1 MILFEHGRSNIAD
14 EKYHYKGV
22 EGMDSG
28 ERIEL
33 HIHSKE
39 GGDSTLYAGE
49 VIKQLDERGIPAV
62 AITNTSSIFC
72 FPEIETVLRYGKYRI
87 RPIYG
92 MEMPVLNRENT
103 QYSISILVR
112 NAEGLKNLYAQ
123 VSDNASTKE
132 FPVYRWE
139 EVLKYREG
147 LLIGSGVEN
156 GIIYKMIKENA
167 SSETLKEALSVF
179 DYVEVIPFEKYRLA
193 NLKIIEICEE
203 LKIPVV
209 AVSDAHYIDPA
220 DRMAY
225 QVISHWRKKEKS
237 TEDYRF
243 LSTEEMLRA
252 FSYLSEEK
260 AREIVI
266 KNTHRIAGM
275 CEAVPIIPK
284 KKYFPK
290 LENAEEILRNDCY
303 ESLKN
308 RYTTEAGRKKAEER
322 LEIELAALHKT
333 EMESYVLLVKK
344 LLNQC
349 NLRSCDISLRG
360 SAAGS
365 IVLYLMGISEV
376 DPLKYGLDAEFIFG
390 NGNDREIDIDINVV
404 ESRHEEILQIPGTL
418 PGVETAVR
426 VGAFMTISHAM
437 AEVLL
442 EDYAY
447 DTGHYIPENKA
458 NEMIL
463 KLEGNFECR
472 KKHPG
477 GMILFPSGCDYRSI
491 CPLSMTSDGT
501 IIEYYEN
508 YFMSHSF
515 IKLDLIKNDSQEMLL
530 RLAQQTG
537 MDLAEVPVNAS
548 EVLELFTPDE
558 NGEITKCE
566 DLPEFHSEKTR
577 EIVKILKP
585 SCFEDLVKIFTLSHG
600 TGCWEENGQVLV
612 EKKHFGSKELIGS
625 RDDVFHYCLNLG
637 IDRKTAFEISEAVR
651 KGIASR
657 GRNTKWSNW
666 KKLLIQSGA
675 EEWFIWSCEQIYY
688 LFPKA
693 HAVSYM
699 IVNMKL
705 GWFKVHY
712 PEQFHKVMKQ
722 YQDESFF

>member
-349 NLRSCDISLRG
+349 NLKFGMAALLPHKELTVELKESDAGKKVLKVLADGQSSDSINRENLLKASNPESVAVKAKDLMAVSRAERS
-360 SAAGS
+360 
-365 IVLYLMGISEV
+365 E
-376 DPLKYGLDAEFIFG
+376 
-390 NGNDREIDIDINVV
+390 
-404 ESRHEEILQIPGTL
+404 
-418 PGVETAVR
+418 
-426 VGAFMTISHAM
+426 
-437 AEVLL
+437 
-442 EDYAY
+442 
-447 DTGHYIPENKA
+447 
-458 NEMIL
+458 
-463 KLEGNFECR
+463 
-472 KKHPG
+472 
-477 GMILFPSGCDYRSI
+477 
-491 CPLSMTSDGT
+491 
-501 IIEYYEN
+501 
-508 YFMSHSF
+508 
-515 IKLDLIKNDSQEMLL
+515 
-530 RLAQQTG
+530 
-537 MDLAEVPVNAS
+537 
-548 EVLELFTPDE
+548 
-558 NGEITKCE
+558 
-566 DLPEFHSEKTR
+566 
-577 EIVKILKP
+577 
-585 SCFEDLVKIFTLSHG
+585 LVKGKEVVYIYHDTIDETSH
-600 TGCWEENGQVLV
+600 TSETKVFNACEETI
-612 EKKHFGSKELIGS
+612 EELITL
-625 RDDVFHYCLNLG
+625 VLN
-637 IDRKTAFEISEAVR
+637 T
-651 KGIASR
+651 
-657 GRNTKWSNW
+657 
-666 KKLLIQSGA
+666 
-675 EEWFIWSCEQIYY
+675 
-688 LFPKA
+688 
-693 HAVSYM
+693 
-699 IVNMKL
+699 
-705 GWFKVHY
+705 
-712 PEQFHKVMKQ
+712 
-722 YQDESFF
+722 